1 MNAAERQW
9 RDREVIPVIAGRNET
24 RAQGATNEQ
33 EAEGGRASAQNL
45 GTSPLPLAKRGGRRE
60 IRSPVGHENAQSAH
74 GPRRN
79 KFFIAKE

>member
-9 RDREVIPVIAGRNET
+9 RDREVIPVIT
-24 RAQGATNEQ
+24 ATNEQ

-45 GTSPLPLAKRGGRRE
+45 ETSPLPLAKRGGRRE